1 MRSRSLASVLATSL
15 TAAVGGASGLGG
27 CAMWANTGAT
37 AELQTG
43 YAVAAQRAA
52 VAETSVS
59 TLEGRLDRLED
70 LLRRQGL
77 TETGGPQSL
86 EQLGAEVARLR
97 GEIEVLQ
104 FGITGIRAD
113 LDQYMLDQERR
124 QLHDEARLRA
134 LEALL
139 GTAPPPPPRLDGAGA
154 PVLGEAPD
162 APGDTGA
169 PGGTAPG
176 LGEEGTVDVAAR
188 LDLARERME
197 AGHQTAARVVL
208 EQTLAAEPDHPL
220 SSEVRYR
227 LAETWFNEGKHKEA
241 AKAFQ
246 RVTEDYPSSPWA
258 PWAML
263 RIGECFEGMGRSDA
277 ADTFYEGVVRTYP
290 EAEAAGEA
298 RERLRRTGR

>member
-15 TAAVGGASGLGG
+15 MVAGGGASGLGG
-27 CAMWANTGAT
+27 CATWANTGAT

-43 YAVAAQRAA
+43 YAVASQRAA
-52 VAETSVS
+52 VAEESVAS
-59 TLEGRLDRLED
+59 LEGRLDRLED

-77 TETGGPQSL
+77 TGSGGPQSL

-97 GEIEVLQ
+97 GELEVLQ
-104 FGITGIRAD
+104 FAITGIRAD
-113 LDQYMLDQERR
+113 LDQYTLDQERR
-124 QLHDEARLRA
+124 QLHDEARLRS
-134 LEALL
+134 LETLL
-139 GTAPPPPPRLDGAGA
+139 GAEPPPPPRLEGGA
-154 PVLGEAPD
+154 PVAVDPV
-162 APGDTGA
+162 GDTGGVT
-169 PGGTAPG
+169 PGI
-176 LGEEGTVDVAAR
+176 GEEGPIDVAAR

-197 AGHQTAARVVL
+197 AGQQTAARVIL

-227 LAETWFNEGKHKEA
+227 LAETWFNEDQYTEA

-263 RIGECFEGMGRSDA
+263 RIGECFEGMGRADA

-290 EAEAAGEA
+290 DAEAAGEA
-298 RERLRRTGR
+298 RERLRRGGR